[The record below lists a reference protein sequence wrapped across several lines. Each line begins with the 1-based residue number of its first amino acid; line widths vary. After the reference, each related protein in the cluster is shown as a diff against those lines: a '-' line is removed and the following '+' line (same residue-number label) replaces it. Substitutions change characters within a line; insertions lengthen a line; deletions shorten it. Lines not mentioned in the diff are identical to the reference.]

1 MSDEY
6 KLGQT
11 LWYVPIRR
19 HGQPCE
25 VTIAKVGRQWLTLS
39 NGHRACKE
47 DLVCDGK
54 EYVSPGRC
62 YLSEDEY
69 RHEVLLKNQWDRFR
83 SEISSWYRRPNS
95 VSHDDLSKVMAIL
108 GITTKDAP

>member
-6 KLGQT
+6 KIGQT

-25 VTIAKVGRQWLTLS
+25 VTITKVGRQWLTLS
-39 NGHRACKE
+39 NGHRVCKE

-54 EYVSPGRC
+54 GYVSPGRC
-62 YLSEDEY
+62 YVSQDEY
-69 RHEVLLKNQWDRFR
+69 RQEALLNNQWDRFR
-83 SEISSWYRRPNS
+83 AEISSWHRRPNS
-95 VSHDDLSKVMAIL
+95 VSHDDLCKVMTIL
-108 GITTKDAP
+108 GIKTKDTP